1 MSLDSRLQR
10 RKLRSSS
17 DDMVMEDPQNT
28 SEDSTLLNTIKLA
41 MIGVAGIKAYRSG
54 ILKDIVAPMLELG
67 DKFAREG
74 TNKAGVTMST
84 IRKWTNLKHLDAA
97 QIAAGAQNG
106 LSAPEFS
113 IFRDRKHSLMYDLYK
128 DIDDMARARSS
139 NFQRV
144 REIMQHSKEDINT
157 LFKMIDDNIGEMPKY
172 RENFYDTDLFRDI
185 TDVRNFE
192 RIILEN
198 NPDQSILFD
207 QKAMEGFLER
217 RLLTSEKAA
226 EQIRT
231 SGYRQLTLG
240 DVLEVVTDSNN
251 NHRFQTKAGAPID
264 LSKSYSKSGY
274 NILDSIQSF
283 IQDSHHFVNING
295 RRLGPMS
302 SGLWKDITIDS
313 DIRVNELGNY
323 IDYRMTWKQADA
335 FINSLSHDF
344 GLPVVGFNPLR
355 TVFSMTG
362 LDEFFAK
369 KPFIGALA
377 NTQYDP
383 SLTGRAGQYSIGQWL
398 IDSFGSEYADK
409 SVAVINGTAYTT
421 TPDNKLAKIGENL
434 VLRNVT
440 NADKSTWINPKIN
453 AVRQMAGLNLGEP
466 VKQSLNDYEKDLMA
480 KGIELNAWQKFKY
493 VGAQFLDMGY
503 QEWRPHG
510 QEHIMGLD
518 NMSSADIFTDN
529 LIDKAT
535 RKIRINGYEYANYE
549 EYLNEA
555 HKNAGNLLFGSAFG
569 EGFGDVLSPNGAPIH
584 PDKFVTTKQGYK
596 LTKAFN
602 LISKDPNSTEGIN
615 ELRGFVGQFF
625 SGQRFN
631 SDDMGQYFT
640 ERTSTTWSIFNSLN
654 DQLSQSVYFL
664 GFSSESKKNVGA
676 YAGNFLFKRAL
687 PVYLATQIPGVV
699 NYLSEPFF
707 DQSDKDGT
715 QNRDNITKFLMRDV
729 VQPIDIAAHHA
740 MDLTGATKLFKFLQE
755 YVPGNEQ
762 ITELPGI
769 HFMGLGQTAEERYDY
784 IEKGVDPVRKSRWWG
799 AGNTPLTGGKIMYY
813 RPNIYRRVEADVSFS
828 DSKWG
833 SRQEYYENAW
843 FPNPVNPFAP
853 LNHFVI
859 DPNHFDYK
867 HYHDRPYL
875 ATAPEGQN
883 IPIVGPIFGPTVG
896 QILRPSRRMHHEY
909 WSNLNVNPADEVVSA
924 IPPDSFAYKPE
935 EQKPSHDSVLG
946 IFQGQQQKVAS
957 SAVFYNNSL
966 YTSSYQA
973 KSVTKRTIFD
983 NAGISFTERTIYP
996 QAPSY
1001 YGQTDNPFELYQ
1013 TPSGQMTVVDIPDSL
1028 NLYNVNQDL
1037 KQYSIN
1043 KVIGVNTR
1051 VSIDDMNG
1059 PEIPVGNDNPEIDRG
1074 FMYALGEQYNN
1085 FADVAG
1091 LRGFVTQQFV
1101 TGYPNTESRV
1111 IENSGYAYSFN
1122 NDFWEENLG
1131 GLGGNLSEITRRF
1144 VQKRN
1149 TNTEYVNP
1157 IRNTMPSWM
1166 PGSNYFTDFK
1176 HGDPYSKVDNGEER
1190 LPGQGYERLYGIKNV
1205 EDLRIGSSSIG
1216 YDKDYIIRH
1225 MLNQDYVNS
1234 TFEEETLQKG
1244 NAFHRSI
1251 ESAWKEAGIAFSTE
1265 GEIKDERNGILGYY
1279 DAMVYDM
1286 SSPTGVGIV
1295 DIKTTSAKKL
1305 QEIRKSHKP
1314 LEHHRRQVNYYLW
1327 ATGNTESKGYVYYVD
1342 KEDPDNTYTVGFNYD
1357 DNRLKDTLH
1366 NVQSARNYIRG
1377 GLRDGTI
1384 GRGELYDA
1392 LDQYRVLADV
1402 APYSQEFKDAAAK
1415 LSREQL
1421 TPEEQKE
1428 ASDIRKRV
1436 SEAKEPL
1443 RVYPYKFKTA
1453 NFHTERVTVKK
1464 IINNNTFITEE
1475 YGQEHAIKFAGIT
1488 VTESSEEKYPHH
1500 YPRKRRNK
1508 LEKFLHEI
1516 RKEWDKGPSEKE
1528 FARRQ
1533 INRLMRPGT
1542 TVTIAYDADPRN
1554 KFSNDSTKSIRA
1566 VVTSRGANVNRILL
1580 ERGYAKE
1587 NENDDTPAGVNAR
1600 YTRGEIAFGNAMERI
1615 THDVIGRIPFVGS
1628 KLYQVKSPYEQY
1640 RDREVYGKD
1649 FQSWNHPIR
1658 DIFIPNMV
1666 DRPIGDRALG
1676 GVKSVVVGAFMGSL
1690 FGRNKFGRFVGAVAG
1705 ASIPAIGNIVYG
1717 LNTNQD
1723 REWRPKRRRE
1733 QEKVNE
1739 YVDTLKY
1746 VKNMRL
1752 YYQYA
1757 QKSLMEDHF
1766 DVQQYMQSQEASGVY
1781 SKLRQQELQDYKRH
1795 VKLDFKH
1802 RERYNFKYG
1811 EPKYVDKKQDRKATI
1826 SAINKELNELQS
1838 DRTVRKLPLNAMKA
1852 IQYKAAADK
1861 TMYGYSPGDSLV
1873 NIMSALPKKDRQY
1886 FKHFMD
1892 APEEEKAG
1900 ILRIAPSYLRRAL
1913 QSSWGLSVDPK
1924 PSLEQYFS
1932 QHALPDV
1939 DWIGWDEN
1947 TDLENVKI
1955 KLVHQQKL
1963 DPGEFDIWPDSKRR
1977 ADENYIPIP
1986 RIDASTDM
1994 RTTQIRLQQIL
2005 GEMGYEN
2012 VQANYVGS
2020 SFRNKTTF
2028 TYQRD
2033 TRDDVERQINR
2044 MNA

>member
-1 MSLDSRLQR
+1 
-10 RKLRSSS
+10 
-17 DDMVMEDPQNT
+17 MVMEDPQNT
-28 SEDSTLLNTIKLA
+28 SDDSTLVNTLKI
-41 MIGVAGIKAYRSG
+41 IGIGIAGVTAYRSG
-54 ILKDIVAPMLELG
+54 ILKDLIGPMLELG
-67 DKFAREG
+67 DRFASEG
-74 TNKAGVTMST
+74 TNKAGVAMST

-97 QIAAGAQNG
+97 QIAAGVQNG
-106 LSAPEFS
+106 NSAPELS
-113 IFRDRKHSLMYDLYK
+113 IFRDRQHTLMYDLYR
-128 DIDDMARARSS
+128 DLGDMANARSN

-144 REIMQHSKEDINT
+144 RQIMQHSREDLNI
-157 LFKMIDDNIGEMPKY
+157 LFDMIDKNIGAMPKH
-172 RENFYDTDLFRDI
+172 RQNFYDTDLYRDI
-185 TDVRNFE
+185 TAVKDFE
-192 RIILEN
+192 RIIREN
-198 NPDQSILFD
+198 NPDQTYAFTN
-207 QKAMEGFLER
+207 QAMDGFLER
-217 RLLTSEKAA
+217 RILTAAKAD
-226 EQIRT
+226 EQFRT
-231 SGYRQLTLG
+231 TGYRQLTLG
-240 DVLEVVTDSNN
+240 DVMELVTDSNG
-251 NHRFQTKAGAPID
+251 NHTFRVKPGAPID
-264 LSKSYSKSGY
+264 LSKAHTKSGS
-274 NILDSIQSF
+274 NIMDSIESF
-283 IQDSHHFVNING
+283 IRDSGHFVTRNG
-295 RRLGPMS
+295 KRVGPVS
-302 SGLWKDITIDS
+302 SGLWKDITLDS
-313 DIRVNELGNY
+313 DIRINEAGKY
-323 IDYRMTWKQADA
+323 IDYRMTWQQADA

-369 KPFIGALA
+369 KPFIGALRH
-377 NTQYDP
+377 TQFDP
-383 SLTGRAGQYSIGQWL
+383 SLTGVAGQYSIGEWMS
-398 IDSFGSEYADK
+398 DTFGKEYAEK

-421 TPDNKLAKIGENL
+421 TPDGKIAKIGEHLN
-434 VLRNVT
+434 LRNIT
-440 NADKSTWINPKIN
+440 NADRSTWINPKIN

-466 VKQSLNDYEKDLMA
+466 VKQSLADYEKDLA
-480 KGIELNAWQKFKY
+480 VQGIKLNTWQKFKY

-503 QEWRPHG
+503 QEWKPHG
-510 QEHIMGLD
+510 QEHVMGLD
-518 NMSSADIFTDN
+518 NMSSVDVFTDN
-529 LIDKAT
+529 IIDRAT
-535 RKIRINGYEYANYE
+535 KHIRVNGFEYPDYDT
-549 EYLNEA
+549 YLKEA
-555 HKNAGNLLFGSAFG
+555 HKNAGDLLFGSAFG
-569 EGFGDVLSPNGAPIH
+569 EGFDEMLNPNGVVIR
-584 PDKFVTTKQGYK
+584 PDKFMTTKEGFK
-596 LTKAFN
+596 LSKAFN
-602 LISKDPNSTEGIN
+602 LLSKDPKSKEGMH
-615 ELRGFVGQFF
+615 ELLGFVGQFG
-625 SGQRFN
+625 SGREFG
-631 SDDMGQYFT
+631 SDNFGQFFT
-640 ERTSTTWSIFNSLN
+640 ERTSATWSIFNSLN
-654 DQLSQSVYFL
+654 DQLAQSVYFL
-664 GFSSESKKNVGA
+664 GFSSESKANVPE
-676 YAGNFLFKRAL
+676 YAANLLMKRAL
-687 PVYLATQIPGVV
+687 PVYLATQIPGVI
-699 NYLSEPFF
+699 NYLSEPFL
-707 DQSDKDGT
+707 DQRDKDGT
-715 QNRDNITKFLMRDV
+715 ENRDNITKLLMRDV
-729 VQPIDIAAHHA
+729 VKPIDITAHHA
-740 MDLTGATKLFKFLQE
+740 MDLTGATHLFKFMQE
-755 YVPGNEQ
+755 YIPGTEQ
-762 ITELPGI
+762 ITELPGV
-769 HFMGLGQTAEERYDY
+769 HFAGLGQTAQERKEY
-784 IEKGVDPVRKSRWWG
+784 IENGVDPIRKSRWWG
-799 AGNTPLTGGKIMYY
+799 AGNTPLTGGKIMYF

-843 FPNPVNPFAP
+843 FPNPVNPLAP
-853 LNHFVI
+853 INHFI
-859 DPNHFDYK
+859 TDPNHFDYK

-875 ATAPEGQN
+875 MTAPEGQN
-883 IPIVGPIFGPTVG
+883 IPFIGPIFAPTVG
-896 QILRPSRRMHHEY
+896 QILRPSHRMHQEY
-909 WSNLNVNPADEVVSA
+909 WRNLNVNPADEVVSA
-924 IPPDSFAYKPE
+924 IPPDPYAYNPE
-935 EQKPSHDSVLG
+935 KNKSSG
-946 IFQGQQQKVAS
+946 IHLSAIGVFNGQQQKVAS
-957 SAVFYNNSL
+957 NTAKYSNNL

-983 NAGISFTERTIYP
+983 NAGISFIQRTIYP
-996 QAPSY
+996 EAPSY

-1013 TPSGQMTVVDIPDSL
+1013 TPSGQMTIVDIPDHL

-1043 KVIGVNTR
+1043 KIIGVNTR
-1051 VSIDDMNG
+1051 VSISDMNG
-1059 PEIPVGNDNPEIDRG
+1059 PGIPVGNDNQKIDNH

-1091 LRGFVTQQFV
+1091 LRGFITQQFI
-1101 TGYPNTESRV
+1101 TGYPNTDSRIV
-1111 IENSGYAYSFN
+1111 KNSGYAYSFN

-1149 TNTEYVNP
+1149 TDTEYVNP

-1176 HGDPYSKVDNGEER
+1176 HGDPYSKIDNGEER
-1190 LPGQGYERLYGIKNV
+1190 LPGQGYERLYGIKNI

-1216 YDKDYIIRH
+1216 YGKDYIIRH

-1234 TFEEETLQKG
+1234 TFEEETLEKG
-1244 NAFHRSI
+1244 NEFHRHI
-1251 ESAWKEAGIAFSTE
+1251 ETAWKEAGIAFSTE

-1305 QEIRKSHKP
+1305 DEIRKKRKP

-1327 ATGNTESKGYVYYVD
+1327 ATGNTESKGYIYYID
-1342 KEDPDNTYTVGFNYD
+1342 KENPDNTYTVGFNYD
-1357 DNRLKDTLH
+1357 DARLKDTLY
-1366 NVQSARNYIRG
+1366 NVQSARNYIRH
-1377 GLRDGTI
+1377 GLRDGSI
-1384 GRGELYDA
+1384 GRGELYDT
-1392 LDQYRVLADV
+1392 LDQYRILADV

-1415 LSREQL
+1415 LSHEKL

-1428 ASDIRKRV
+1428 VSEIRERV

-1453 NFHTERVTVKK
+1453 NLHTERVTVKK

-1488 VTESSEEKYPHH
+1488 VTESSEEKYPRH
-1500 YPRKRRNK
+1500 YPRKRRK
-1508 LEKFLHEI
+1508 GIEKVFHNA
-1516 RKEWDKGPSEKE
+1516 RKAWDKGPSEKE
-1528 FARRQ
+1528 YARRQ

-1542 TVTIAYDADPRN
+1542 KVEISYDADPRN
-1554 KFSNDSTKSIRA
+1554 KFSNDSTRSIRA
-1566 VVTSRGANVNRILL
+1566 VVSARGTNVNKVLL

-1587 NENDDTPAGVNAR
+1587 NKDDDSPAGVNAR

-1615 THDVIGRIPFVGS
+1615 THDVVGRIPFVGS

-1690 FGRNKFGRFVGAVAG
+1690 FGRNKFGKFIGATIGAG
-1705 ASIPAIGNIVYG
+1705 IPAIGNVVYG
-1717 LNTNQD
+1717 LNSNQD

-1739 YVDTLKY
+1739 YIDTLKY

-1752 YYQYA
+1752 YGQYA
-1757 QKSLMEDHF
+1757 QKAMTEDHF
-1766 DVQQYMQSQEASGVY
+1766 DVEQYIKSQEIGGTM
-1781 SKLRQQELQDYKRH
+1781 SKLRQQELQNYKRQ

-1802 RERYNFKYG
+1802 RGRYNFKYG
-1811 EPKYVDKKQDRKATI
+1811 EAPDQPGMNREQVVR
-1826 SAINKELNELQS
+1826 AINQELNTLQS
-1838 DRTVRKLPLNAMKA
+1838 DRKARRLPLNALKA
-1852 IQYKAAADK
+1852 IEYKTSADK
-1861 TMYGYSPGDSLV
+1861 TMYGYNPGDSLV

-1939 DWIGWDEN
+1939 HWIGWDEN
-1947 TDLENVKI
+1947 VDLETVKV
-1955 KLVHQQKL
+1955 KLVHQRKL
-1963 DPGEFDIWPDSKRR
+1963 DPGEFDIWPDNKKQ
-1977 ADENYIPIP
+1977 ADQVYVPIP
-1986 RIDASTDM
+1986 KIDAGSDM
-1994 RTTQIRLQQIL
+1994 RATQIRLQQIL

-2012 VQANYVGS
+2012 VQANYVGR
-2020 SFRNKTTF
+2020 SFRTNTTF

-2044 MNA
+2044 MDF